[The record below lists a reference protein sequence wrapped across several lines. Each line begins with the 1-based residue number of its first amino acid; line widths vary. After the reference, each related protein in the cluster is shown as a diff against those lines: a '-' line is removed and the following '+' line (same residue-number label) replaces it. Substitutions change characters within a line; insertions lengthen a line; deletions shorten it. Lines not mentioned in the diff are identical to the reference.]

1 MRLPLATLVIVLAV
15 LPGGAVAAGH
25 GKKHEPSRFDLPNAV
40 RARPD
45 DPSADPPNTHKWTG
59 PESPQSPACGGHF
72 CVHFTVVGADAS
84 DKPYAQQLD
93 NVLETEVYPCENGTG
108 PGACGGS
115 PGLGWR
121 DPAPDAGLGGGD
133 KTDIYIEDL
142 FSNEKVFGYT
152 AIDPG
157 QVRDPSVP
165 HRGYMV
171 MDKDYTRYGDG
182 SAASGAAAEQV
193 TAAHEYNH
201 VLQNGYDYLEDT
213 WMFESTAVYMEE
225 KAYPDNNDYLHYVDA
240 WVANPKQPLTTFSAA
255 NLKPYGS
262 AVWNHWVDHRFGAA
276 AVRGAWEQSVAAADF
291 APEAYSASIRSA
303 GGEGF
308 PQEFGR
314 FAAAVAEWEDALEGF
329 PDRYPDIARD
339 GLLPT
344 DTQTFP
350 FALPHT
356 TFALFDVPIPTSGPT
371 TIRLTGTVP
380 ANTAGAI
387 ALVGRIGSDPASGE
401 VTTNVTQMPSGGTA
415 AVSLDN
421 PSQYGRITAV
431 VANADPSHGG
441 FHPTADH
448 HLLTP

>member
-1 MRLPLATLVIVLAV
+1 MRRWLIAVVALLAFAALAPAAAAKRSGKAKQALTKVQQLQHGNGVRTGHELTPALNALFAALPSLGAADRATAEAILSR
-15 LPGGAVAAGH
+15 
-25 GKKHEPSRFDLPNAV
+25 PSDAQ
-40 RARPD
+40 D
-45 DPSADPPNTHKWTG
+45 DPPDTHKWSG
-59 PESPQSPACGGHF
+59 PEAGGSPKCTAHF
-72 CVHFTVVGADAS
+72 CVHWTMAGGDAS
-84 DKPYAQQLD
+84 NGPYAQGMANLFE
-93 NVLETEVYPCENGTG
+93 NEVYPCENGTAAA
-108 PGACGGS
+108 ACAGS

-121 DPAPDAGLGGGD
+121 DPPADAGAGGD
-133 KTDIYIEDL
+133 DRVDIYIEDL
-142 FSNEKVFGYT
+142 HSNERVFGYV
-152 AIDPG
+152 ALDPG
-157 QVRDPSVP
+157 QTRDPSVP
-165 HRGYMV
+165 HHGYMV

-225 KAYPDNNDYLHYVDA
+225 KAYPANNDYLHYVDA
-240 WVANPKQPLTTFSAA
+240 WVANPKQPLTKFSAA

-291 APEAYSASIRSA
+291 APEAYAASIRSA

-314 FAAAVAEWEDALEGF
+314 FAAAVAEWDDSSEGF

-356 TFALFDVPIPTSGPT
+356 TFALFDVPIPASGPT
-371 TIRLTGTVP
+371 TIRLTGTLP
-380 ANTAGAI
+380 ANTAGAV
-387 ALVGRIGSDPASGE
+387 ALVG
-401 VTTNVTQMPSGGTA
+401 
-415 AVSLDN
+415 
-421 PSQYGRITAV
+421 
-431 VANADPSHGG
+431 
-441 FHPTADH
+441 
-448 HLLTP
+448 